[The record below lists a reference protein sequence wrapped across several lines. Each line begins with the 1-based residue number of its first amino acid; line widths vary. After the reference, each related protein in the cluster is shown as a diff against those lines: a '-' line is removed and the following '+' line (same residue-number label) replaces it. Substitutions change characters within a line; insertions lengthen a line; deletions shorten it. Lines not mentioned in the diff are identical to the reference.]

1 MGADNKVVWSE
12 GMFLR
17 PQHFQ
22 QHDRYIER
30 LVRDRVAGVAPY
42 AWGISELKISRELMI
57 GGKFGVTQCRGI
69 LPDGTPFD
77 LMSDGNHPVPL
88 ELGPNVRN
96 EIVYLA

>member
-1 MGADNKVVWSE
+1 MGADNKVVWLE

-30 LVRDRVAGVAPY
+30 LVRSRVAGITPFSY
-42 AWGISELKISRELMI
+42 GLSELRINRELLI
-57 GGKFGVTQCRGI
+57 GGKFGAAQARGV

-77 LMSDGNHPVPL
+77 IMADNNPPVPL
-88 ELGPNVRN
+88 EIDRNVRN
-96 EIVYLA
+96 EIV